1 MAQEIITLECTEAK
15 ALGKPVSRYMS
26 TRNKKSP
33 RTPNRLEKKKY
44 NPFLKKH
51 TLHRET
57 RWSHATKDR
66 QTPLRLSTRKSH
78 HATPPHRYRGGSNRL
93 QESRFAEKVCDRE
106 RENFAAAN
114 HRHAGA
120 HAPEDH
126 ARDQTQPFCAADE
139 VAAAGVPG
147 GRGRDATAFSLPAR
161 GEIDHW
167 RNTDFPVSAPS
178 GVLLRWRSLGK
189 QPGEFPAGRTGHWP
203 AFRAPNCPA
212 DYPTRVLVRGWGGA
226 RRWSKR
232 RYKSARF
239 NISARRSISAKVL

>member
-1 MAQEIITLECTEAK
+1 
-15 ALGKPVSRYMS
+15 MS

-66 QTPLRLSTRKSH
+66 QTPLRLSTRQSH
-78 HATPPHRYRGGSNRL
+78 HAAPPHRYRGGSNRL
-93 QESRFAEKVCDRE
+93 QESRFAEKVRDRE

-126 ARDQTQPFCAADE
+126 ARNQTQPFCAVDE
-139 VAAAGVPG
+139 VMLLPPSPAAEVEMPPRFLYRPRRNRPLTEHRLSSLCAQRSFTPLTLAWTAAG
-147 GRGRDATAFSLPAR
+147 R
-161 GEIDHW
+161 I
-167 RNTDFPVSAPS
+167 
-178 GVLLRWRSLGK
+178 
-189 QPGEFPAGRTGHWP
+189 PAGRTGHRP
-203 AFRAPNCPA
+203 VFRLPW
-212 DYPTRVLVRGWGGA
+212 TA
-226 RRWSKR
+226 RRLSSQWSGLR
-232 RYKSARF
+232 LR
-239 NISARRSISAKVL
+239 RRSPLVQTPLQVRAIQYFRHAFHLREGVIKMRAYPQPTAVRAINA